1 MSYLLIVI
9 SALGFWGLH
18 KLNSVLFEFL
28 TYNDHISL
36 IYLPAFLRLINVL
49 ILGPLNGSIATL
61 LGGIFLLPFQ
71 FNLNLVEIA
80 DVFCSTSG
88 PLIALGVFK
97 LSFNREIKLT
107 SSHDLLILSLIYS
120 FANAML
126 HHLTWCLLDPN
137 ELTVPVQFFEM
148 IFGDFAGAVVGA
160 LIMKW
165 AVKLPFIQKRLDL

>member
-1 MSYLLIVI
+1 MRYLLIII
-9 SALGFWGLH
+9 SAFGFLGLH
-18 KLNSVLFEFL
+18 ELNGVLFKLITF
-28 TYNDHISL
+28 NDHISL

-49 ILGPLNGSIATL
+49 ILGPLYGSLATL
-61 LGGIFLLPFQ
+61 LGGLLLLPFQ
-71 FNLNLVEIA
+71 FDLNLVEVA
-80 DVFCSTSG
+80 DVFCSVSG
-88 PLIALGVFK
+88 PLLALGVFK

-120 FANAML
+120 FANALL

-148 IFGDFAGAVVGA
+148 IFGDFAGAVIGA